1 MTNRDEVVVELA
13 DRIEE
18 RPAEGRGL
26 RSRVQRR
33 LRVAQ
38 PAKKVRARERHH
50 RQVPEVPPGVRPASR
65 RTRVLLTRLSL
76 SRPAPSRRA
85 TPPTDEEL
93 ARLFDDRPS
102 DERVAADDW
111 FPMGDGWRDIYAA
124 ETLGQRRRWFSN
136 LVEGGD
142 L

>member
-26 RSRVQRR
+26 RSR
-33 LRVAQ
+33 
-38 PAKKVRARERHH
+38 VRARERHH

-76 SRPAPSRRA
+76 AGHP
-85 TPPTDEEL
+85 
-93 ARLFDDRPS
+93 
-102 DERVAADDW
+102 
-111 FPMGDGWRDIYAA
+111 
-124 ETLGQRRRWFSN
+124 RRRN
-136 LVEGGD
+136 ARTAAPLV
-142 L
+142 